1 MSVPAPLRRAG
12 RAIRAFYW
20 KAYEDNLTGQAA
32 MVAYNLL
39 LSILP
44 LALLSLFIAGQVVQS
59 NALEQS
65 VIRDLRKIFPGAA
78 EQTVADALKR
88 VETSST
94 SIGIAA
100 LITSIWIGASFWG
113 ALDTAFCRIY
123 HMKCRTWLE
132 QKRFAL
138 GMLVVVLAFMAATV
152 LIPTAQSIIAATIAV
167 PALQSILVQGAKQ
180 LPFGLNHVR
189 GLVFTLTLAAGLV
202 LVFAILCLI
211 YRAVP
216 NGPVPWRAIWPGAAL
231 ATLAIGLVDYA
242 FPFYLSRVSSFAKL
256 GTTLVFILIVL
267 LWFYAVAIII
277 LGGGT
282 VNAMRMARD
291 RPPVPEPEP
300 TGS

>member
-1 MSVPAPLRRAG
+1 V
-12 RAIRAFYW
+12 RAFYW
-20 KAYEDNLTGQAA
+20 KAYEDNLTGQSA
-32 MVAYNLL
+32 MVAYNML

-44 LALLSLFIAGQVVQS
+44 LALLSLFIAGQIVES

-78 EQTVADALKR
+78 EQTVANALNR

-100 LITSIWIGASFWG
+100 LVTSVWIGASFWG

-123 HMKCRTWLE
+123 HFRCRSWLE

-138 GMLVVVLAFMAATV
+138 AMLVVAMVF
-152 LIPTAQSIIAATIAV
+152 IAATIAV
-167 PALQSILVQGAKQ
+167 PALQSIVAQGAKQ
-180 LPFGLNHVR
+180 LPFGLNQVR
-189 GLVFTLTLAAGLV
+189 GLFFALTLVAGLV

-211 YRAVP
+211 YWAVP
-216 NGPVPWRAIWPGAAL
+216 NRSLMPWRAIWPGAAL
-231 ATLAIGLVDYA
+231 ATLAIGIVDYA
-242 FPFYLSRVSSFAKL
+242 FPFYLSRVSSFARL

-277 LGGGT
+277 LGGAT
-282 VNAMRMARD
+282 VNAMRLERERAAA
-291 RPPVPEPEP
+291 PEPAR
-300 TGS
+300 S

>member
-1 MSVPAPLRRAG
+1 
-12 RAIRAFYW
+12 
-20 KAYEDNLTGQAA
+20 

-44 LALLSLFIAGQVVQS
+44 VALLALFIAGQIVES

-65 VIRDLRKIFPGAA
+65 VIRDLRKIFPGVA
-78 EQTVADALKR
+78 EHTISGALNR
-88 VETSST
+88 VEASST
-94 SIGIAA
+94 NIGIAA
-100 LITSIWIGASFWG
+100 LVSSVWIGASFWG

-123 HMKCRTWLE
+123 HFRCRSWWE

-138 GMLVVVLAFMAATV
+138 AMLLVAIVF
-152 LIPTAQSIIAATIAV
+152 IAATIAV
-167 PALQSILVQGAKQ
+167 PALQSILVEGAAE

-189 GLVFTLTLAAGLV
+189 GLVFAITLVAGLV

-211 YRAVP
+211 YWAVP
-216 NGPVPWRAIWPGAAL
+216 NRSMPWRAIWRGATL
-231 ATLAIGLVDYA
+231 ATLAIGIVDYA

-277 LGGGT
+277 LGGAT
-282 VNAMRMARD
+282 VNAMHLERERQPLA
-291 RPPVPEPEP
+291 EPAA
-300 TGS
+300 S

>member
-1 MSVPAPLRRAG
+1 MRDLSRAPAPLRRAG
-12 RAIRAFYW
+12 RAVRAFYW
-20 KAYEDNLTGQAA
+20 KAYEDNLTGQSA

-44 LALLSLFIAGQVVQS
+44 LALLSLFIAGQIVES

-78 EQTVADALKR
+78 ETTVANALNR

-100 LITSIWIGASFWG
+100 LVTSIWIGASFWG

-123 HMKCRTWLE
+123 HFRCRSWLE

-138 GMLVVVLAFMAATV
+138 AMLVVAIVF
-152 LIPTAQSIIAATIAV
+152 IAATIAV
-167 PALQSILVQGAKQ
+167 PALQSILVSGAKQ

-189 GLVFTLTLAAGLV
+189 GLVFTLTLIAGLV

-211 YRAVP
+211 YWAVP
-216 NGPVPWRAIWPGAAL
+216 NRPMPWRAIWRGATL
-231 ATLAIGLVDYA
+231 ATLAIGIVDYA

-267 LWFYAVAIII
+267 LWFYAIAIII
-277 LGGGT
+277 LGGAT
-282 VNAMRMARD
+282 VNAMRLERE
-291 RPPVPEPEP
+291 RPPAAEPA
-300 TGS
+300 GS